1 MRRLKIDEN
10 FVKKLN
16 EMRIDNINGQY
27 NLTAIKDLFKKYL
40 DIYLSGTWVMY
51 LLKYKVINSVK
62 IGKKCLYSFT
72 TFPVHIEKVK
82 SMYSDI
88 ISYNQEHYN
97 KKKVSVVE
105 EPAIVEVSDPISEAI
120 KLLKEN
126 GYKIY
131 KQRITFEEV

>member
-16 EMRIDNINGQY
+16 AMRIDNLNGQY
-27 NLTAIKDLFKKYL
+27 NLTAIKELFKKYL

-51 LLKYKVINSVK
+51 LLRYKVINSVK

-82 SMYSDI
+82 NMYADI
-88 ISYNQEHYN
+88 VAYNKEHYN
-97 KKKVSVVE
+97 KKKQVVE
-105 EPAIVEVSDPISEAI
+105 EPIVVEVSDPISEAI

-126 GYKIY
+126 GYRIY
-131 KQRITFEEV
+131 KQKITFEEV

>member
-16 EMRIDNINGQY
+16 EMRMANLNSQY
-27 NLTAIKDLFKKYL
+27 NITAIKDMFKKYL
-40 DIYLSGTWVMY
+40 DIYVSGTWIMY

-72 TFPVHIEKVK
+72 TFPIHIEKVRT
-82 SMYSDI
+82 MYADI
-88 ISYNQEHYN
+88 IAYNQEHYN
-97 KKKVSVVE
+97 KKKQVVE
-105 EPAIVEVSDPISEAI
+105 EPIVVEVSDPISEAI

-126 GYKIY
+126 GYRIY
-131 KQRITFEEV
+131 KQKITFEEV